1 MMTSSL
7 RQGGVGGGNS
17 SDIAFASPSR
27 EGGRQQLHS
36 LDGHVG
42 KTPRITNTNAEGKKY
57 DGGVAVDG
65 LTASLL
71 GINFLPFTP
80 MPGDGGAAAAPGI
93 VNSAL
98 QHRQHEYSHILPTLP
113 SMTTSPHATRGDNNN
128 NNDTND
134 LCFSDLGD
142 NSTLTEDPT
151 DALGRSKRGGG
162 GKVGKSSKKRIKGA
176 FKSIKKSIV
185 RGKSKKA
192 SVSTAADVLGRG
204 TNTTSASSSP
214 VSGGQSPMSS
224 SADLSRL
231 QSSADEATRRARA
244 LTDRIESKT
253 QEITALEQKLASC
266 REALARDV
274 ADLDML
280 REDIE
285 ALQRKRREV
294 EQNADTDKDSSRP
307 NAQTVPASSQQ
318 LKPEVVRRLSSFIRI
333 HDLDLAQDAAATGQ
347 ESPPNAADS
356 SEDGS
361 TNRNVKRTYSLSVE
375 VSEVHTGSTRP
386 DLADVHGST
395 IAPAIVE
402 ALARM
407 AYDAATDD
415 ATSRWTPSA
424 DTKKA
429 LAKQNDLAVASTS
442 CNTALLVGAG
452 GAPWIHVPPKE
463 VFVWHGKFEHGGFGS
478 DLPVVKA
485 RGLVFCS
492 AQELVSLLL
501 DSTRT
506 KEYNKMSIGRTDEHY
521 FHRNALPG
529 VTDEMSEAACDNEG
543 EGAETNTGDVT
554 CWDELPGETRIL
566 RSLSKPPM
574 VKPVELLTLYHAREL
589 GADAGQ
595 IDGYLIVSRSIW
607 ETECCVPAEGGGGK
621 KSDSSATR
629 TEMLLGAQ
637 LIRSVD
643 NADRPQCELTTI
655 NHLSSK
661 SIPMMM
667 AKKVGLMTA
676 ASFIRDIQGVFE

>member
-1 MMTSSL
+1 MMTPSI
-7 RQGGVGGGNS
+7 RHGGDGGGIRS
-17 SDIAFASPSR
+17 
-27 EGGRQQLHS
+27 QL
-36 LDGHVG
+36 LDG
-42 KTPRITNTNAEGKKY
+42 KTPRITNANANVNGKRD

-80 MPGDGGAAAAPGI
+80 MPGTGEGDATAAASD
-93 VNSAL
+93 NSAL
-98 QHRQHEYSHILPTLP
+98 QQHDYSYLPGLP
-113 SMTTSPHATRGDNNN
+113 SMTTSPQVTRGNSNNN
-128 NNDTND
+128 TCSHGDD
-134 LCFSDLGD
+134 MYFADDLGD
-142 NSTLTEDPT
+142 NSTLTEDPA
-151 DALGRSKRGGG
+151 DALGRSKRSGS
-162 GKVGKSSKKRIKGA
+162 KVGKSSKKRIKGA

-192 SVSTAADVLGRG
+192 SGGGDRGVKDVLGRG
-204 TNTTSASSSP
+204 TNTTSVSSSP
-214 VSGGQSPMSS
+214 ISGGQQPATMR

-231 QSSADEATRRARA
+231 QSSADEATRRAAA
-244 LTDRIESKT
+244 LTDRIQSKT
-253 QEITALEQKLASC
+253 KEIAALEQKLASC

-285 ALQRKRREV
+285 ALRRKRREV
-294 EQNADTDKDSSRP
+294 GRSDDGPD
-307 NAQTVPASSQQ
+307 AQTVPASSQQ
-318 LKPEVVRRLSSFIRI
+318 LKPEAARRLSSFIRI
-333 HDLDLAQDAAATGQ
+333 HDLDLAQDAASVTGQ
-347 ESPPNAADS
+347 DLPPNAADS
-356 SEDGS
+356 SVDGS
-361 TNRNVKRTYSLSVE
+361 SNRNINRAYSLSVE
-375 VSEVHTGSTRP
+375 VSEVQTGSTRP

-395 IAPAIVE
+395 IAPANLE

-415 ATSRWTPSA
+415 ATNRWTPSA

-429 LAKQNDLAVASTS
+429 LGKQIDHAVASGSHHVGTS
-442 CNTALLVGAG
+442 LEVSAG

-521 FHRNALPG
+521 FHRNVLPG
-529 VTDEMSEAACDNEG
+529 VTDDGMTGAAINEEG
-543 EGAETNTGDVT
+543 EGAETNTKDDT
-554 CWDELPGETRIL
+554 SWDELPGETRIL

-589 GADAGQ
+589 DAAAGQ

-607 ETECCVPAEGGGGK
+607 ETECCVPTEGGGGK

-637 LIRSVD
+637 LVRSVD

>member
-1 MMTSSL
+1 MQM
-7 RQGGVGGGNS
+7 
-17 SDIAFASPSR
+17 
-27 EGGRQQLHS
+27 
-36 LDGHVG
+36 LDG
-42 KTPRITNTNAEGKKY
+42 KTPRVTNSNAGGNRAE
-57 DGGVAVDG
+57 DDCGVAVDG

-71 GINFLPFTP
+71 GIHFLPFTP
-80 MPGDGGAAAAPGI
+80 LPGGDGAALPD
-93 VNSAL
+93 NSAL
-98 QHRQHEYSHILPTLP
+98 QQHRHRQHEYSHLLPALP
-113 SMTTSPHATRGDNNN
+113 AMTTSPQQEATRGHRSTP
-128 NNDTND
+128 NDTNGGAN
-134 LCFSDLGD
+134 LYFSDLGD
-142 NSTLTEDPT
+142 NSTLTEDPA
-151 DALGRSKRGGG
+151 DAVGRSKRGSSGIGG
-162 GKVGKSSKKRIKGA
+162 SGKVGKSSRKRIKGA

-185 RGKSKKA
+185 RGSRSKKA
-192 SVSTAADVLGRG
+192 GVGTAATDADVLGRG
-204 TNTTSASSSP
+204 TNATSISSSP
-214 VSGGQSPMSS
+214 ASGGGQSPISMSSS

-244 LTDRIESKT
+244 LTERIESKT
-253 QEITALEQKLASC
+253 EEITALERKLASC

-274 ADLDML
+274 ADLDSL
-280 REDIE
+280 REDID
-285 ALQRKRREV
+285 ALQRRRREV
-294 EQNADTDKDSSRP
+294 ERSNADSSGGGASSRP
-307 NAQTVPASSQQ
+307 NAQTATVPVSSQPQQ
-318 LKPEVVRRLSSFIRI
+318 LKPKPEAVRRLSSFIRI
-333 HDLDLAQDAAATGQ
+333 HDLDLAQDAGTAAATGQ
-347 ESPPNAADS
+347 GLPPSNAGDS
-356 SEDGS
+356 SADGS
-361 TNRNVKRTYSLSVE
+361 GNKNILNRAYSLSVE
-375 VSEVHTGSTRP
+375 VSEVQTGSTRP

-415 ATSRWTPSA
+415 ATDRWTPSA

-429 LAKQNDLAVASTS
+429 LGKQTDLVSGSGSHNASV
-442 CNTALLVGAG
+442 LVSAG

-529 VTDEMSEAACDNEG
+529 VTDEMPGAAACGN
-543 EGAETNTGDVT
+543 ETNTEDDT
-554 CWDELPGETRIL
+554 CWEELPGETRIL

-589 GADAGQ
+589 DAAAGQ

-607 ETECCVPAEGGGGK
+607 ETECGVPTEGGGGK

-637 LIRSVD
+637 LVRSVD

>member
-1 MMTSSL
+1 M
-7 RQGGVGGGNS
+7 
-17 SDIAFASPSR
+17 
-27 EGGRQQLHS
+27 QL
-36 LDGHVG
+36 LDHG
-42 KTPRITNTNAEGKKY
+42 KTPRVTNAGGTSAED

-71 GINFLPFTP
+71 GIHFLPFTP
-80 MPGDGGAAAAPGI
+80 LPGDSGDGAAALPD
-93 VNSAL
+93 SRAL
-98 QHRQHEYSHILPTLP
+98 QQHRHWQHEYSHLLPALP
-113 SMTTSPHATRGDNNN
+113 AMTTSPQQATRGHRSTH
-128 NNDTND
+128 NDTNGD
-134 LCFSDLGD
+134 ANLCFSDLGD
-142 NSTLTEDPT
+142 NSTLTEDPA
-151 DALGRSKRGGG
+151 DVVGRSKRGSSGIGG
-162 GKVGKSSKKRIKGA
+162 SKVGKSSRKRIKGA

-185 RGKSKKA
+185 RGSKSKKA
-192 SVSTAADVLGRG
+192 SVGIAADADVLGRG
-204 TNTTSASSSP
+204 TNTTSISSSP
-214 VSGGQSPMSS
+214 VSGGGQSAILMSS
-224 SADLSRL
+224 SSAADLSRL
-231 QSSADEATRRARA
+231 QSSADEATRRAKA
-244 LTDRIESKT
+244 LTERIESKT
-253 QEITALEQKLASC
+253 EEITALERKLASC

-274 ADLDML
+274 ADLDSL
-280 REDIE
+280 REDID
-285 ALQRKRREV
+285 ALQRRRREV
-294 EQNADTDKDSSRP
+294 EKSNADSSSGASSRP
-307 NAQTVPASSQQ
+307 NAQTAVPVSSQQQQ
-318 LKPEVVRRLSSFIRI
+318 LKPKPEAVRRLSSFIRI
-333 HDLDLAQDAAATGQ
+333 HDLDLAQDAGTAAAPGQ
-347 ESPPNAADS
+347 GLPPSSAADS
-356 SEDGS
+356 SVDGS
-361 TNRNVKRTYSLSVE
+361 SNKINLNRAYSLSVE
-375 VSEVHTGSTRP
+375 VSEVQTGSTRP

-415 ATSRWTPSA
+415 ATDRWTPSA

-429 LAKQNDLAVASTS
+429 LGKQTDLVVAAGSHNAS
-442 CNTALLVGAG
+442 VLVSAG

-529 VTDEMSEAACDNEG
+529 VTDEMPGGAACGN
-543 EGAETNTGDVT
+543 ETNTEDDT

-589 GADAGQ
+589 DATAGQ

-607 ETECCVPAEGGGGK
+607 ETECGVPTEGGGGK

-637 LIRSVD
+637 LVRSVD